1 MKKSEDIVALAE
13 ELVAPVI
20 AENHF
25 ELVDVEYVKEA
36 GNYYLRYY
44 IDKEGGITIDDCETV
59 SRYVSDKLDETD
71 PIEDNY
77 ILEVSSPGLGR
88 PLVKPKDF
96 ARNIGKDV
104 EIKLYKPV
112 SLHETSQDE
121 EPATKKKK
129 VEPKTK
135 DFTGTLVSYDE
146 ETVTIALSDTEQR
159 TFSRKEIAL
168 IRQAIDF

>member
-1 MKKSEDIVALAE
+1 MKKAEDIVALAE

-25 ELVDVEYVKEA
+25 VLVDVEYVKEA
-36 GNYYLRYY
+36 GTYYLRYY

-59 SRYVSDKLDETD
+59 SRYVSDKLDATD

-96 ARNIGKDV
+96 ARNVGKEV

-112 SLHETSQDE
+112 PVDDSPVEDTAK
-121 EPATKKKK
+121 PKKKSAQ
-129 VEPKTK
+129 KTK
-135 DFTGTLVSYDE
+135 DFTGTLVSYDD
-146 ETVTIALSDTEQR
+146 ETVTIALSETKER
-159 TFSRKEIAL
+159 TFERKEIAL
-168 IRQAIDF
+168 IRQALDF